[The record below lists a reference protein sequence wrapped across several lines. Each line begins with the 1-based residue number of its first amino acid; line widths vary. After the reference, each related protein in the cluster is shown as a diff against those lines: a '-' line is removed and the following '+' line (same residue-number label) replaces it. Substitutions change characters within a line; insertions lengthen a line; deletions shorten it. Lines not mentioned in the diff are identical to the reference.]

1 MSTIFISDSAGQY
14 CSSQAQEAEQ
24 GNQPLQNEHSA
35 TNAPRLSTGSKSDTI
50 QMDLPQPLDF
60 RILTEPVALR
70 PNKGAYGMPYD
81 LVDTSQGSAVSEML
95 QQLRDADTALAAM
108 RVMDANSKAEE

>member
-1 MSTIFISDSAGQY
+1 
-14 CSSQAQEAEQ
+14 
-24 GNQPLQNEHSA
+24 
-35 TNAPRLSTGSKSDTI
+35 
-50 QMDLPQPLDF
+50 MDLPQPLDF

-81 LVDTSQGSAVSEML
+81 LVDTSRGSAVSEML

-108 RVMDANSKAEE
+108 RVMDANSKAEESIEVAEE